1 MAEENL
7 EMSLGWEALFA
18 LENGNSIFLQN
29 SLDDPDYAYNYYLF
43 GPDRQM
49 IDGGCFNV
57 EGDPKSI
64 EEVLEAALQD
74 CSISKNIGHYRLDDG
89 SGSVD
94 LEDLG
99 YEGF

>member
-49 IDGGCFNV
+49 LDEGCFNV
-57 EGDPKSI
+57 EGDSNSI
-64 EEVLEAALQD
+64 EEVLKAALQD
-74 CSISKNIGHYRLDDG
+74 CSLPQDIGHYRLDKG
-89 SGSVD
+89 SDPID
-94 LEDLG
+94 LEGLG